1 MKSIKNKKGE
11 ITMKNTKAKK
21 NILSVSAAVLMAC
34 ILVVAVA
41 FCGCSGQTNVPT
53 QAAAVET
60 QAAVTQSPA
69 TDAPQAAV
77 TEAVKEKQDNT
88 AVTLDDAV
96 SIALKDAGF
105 TADEVQ
111 FTKKELDTDDGVQKY
126 EVEFLNGGYEYEYDI
141 DPTTGAILEKSKD
154 LEND

>member
-1 MKSIKNKKGE
+1 M
-11 ITMKNTKAKK
+11 
-21 NILSVSAAVLMAC
+21 
-34 ILVVAVA
+34 
-41 FCGCSGQTNVPT
+41 
-53 QAAAVET
+53 
-60 QAAVTQSPA
+60 
-69 TDAPQAAV
+69 

>member
-1 MKSIKNKKGE
+1 M
-11 ITMKNTKAKK
+11 
-21 NILSVSAAVLMAC
+21 
-34 ILVVAVA
+34 
-41 FCGCSGQTNVPT
+41 
-53 QAAAVET
+53 
-60 QAAVTQSPA
+60 
-69 TDAPQAAV
+69 

-88 AVTLDDAV
+88 AVTLDYAV